1 MCPVDPVPQDHQ
13 LYQSVQHKRV
23 CRWETTAGLS
33 RDTGSTRGRHP
44 RIRKDLSQYM
54 QQSAGSHRPR
64 PRNRPSPGRPRLV
77 LPPPR
82 PDPRPVW
89 QRPALSLY
97 PKIEPEH
104 QYDAA
109 SDLRCGAHSDYG
121 TVTLLFQ
128 LQGQP
133 GLEILQD
140 SQTWSA
146 VPVNPTAEPEVP
158 ILVNIG
164 DLLSSWTNGYL
175 KSAVHRV
182 IAADSSA
189 PERYSIA
196 YFCHPLDDAKLDPVP
211 STIVQGHQPEVRN
224 GGVVITARE
233 HLEARLRATYT

>member
-1 MCPVDPVPQDHQ
+1 LIQFRKITNYIRAFNVNEFVNGKPQQGFPYTLAPRAADMHAFAKTCRSICSRVLEVIALGLGIDPAQGGQDWFSPRHDLTHGRSGSVLRF
-13 LYQSVQHKRV
+13 LY
-23 CRWETTAGLS
+23 
-33 RDTGSTRGRHP
+33 
-44 RIRKDLSQYM
+44 
-54 QQSAGSHRPR
+54 
-64 PRNRPSPGRPRLV
+64 
-77 LPPPR
+77 
-82 PDPRPVW
+82 
-89 QRPALSLY
+89 Y

-133 GLEILQD
+133 GLEILRD
-140 SQTWSA
+140 AQTWSA
-146 VPVNPTAEPEVP
+146 VPVNPTAEPDVP

-164 DLLSSWTNGYL
+164 DLLSYWTNGYL

-211 STIVQGHQPEVRN
+211 SAVVQRHQPEARN